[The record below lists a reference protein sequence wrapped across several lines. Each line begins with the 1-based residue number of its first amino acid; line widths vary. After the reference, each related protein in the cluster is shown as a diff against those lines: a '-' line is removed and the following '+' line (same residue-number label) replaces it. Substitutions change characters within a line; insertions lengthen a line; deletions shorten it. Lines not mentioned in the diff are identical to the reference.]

1 MSTQVQSVLFDRDI
15 YSLTEAK
22 KWLRDNDF
30 IAPKVDKTDR
40 YLRFRQKEP
49 NYFNESSFRTIPF
62 GKDTGIKAI
71 IGVPM
76 KGNPFYAELNEG
88 GDGHRVGAYAMLFTK
103 AKKEWERTG
112 DPLELAKAK
121 QYWEQYQY
129 ARKTYTPIEERRG
142 YDPLLHE
149 YDSFE
154 NAIKTKLPKRN
165 NPMKTHKNPVIE
177 GKTIVENLKGLR
189 KKIERKSFKDSVSS
203 IMKELRKL
211 NSLGIRASV
220 YEASGKGYLSDYDKK
235 ETSYKIALFNS
246 SMGTLLLI
254 AVPKK
259 GSRLVYLNAP
269 FYETRISIDEDPSY
283 DIFQEVE
290 IVSDALLKDSS
301 FTVEDE
307 DTFAYHPNPHCYN
320 DGTKK
325 NPKFDF
331 KTIIEVSQK
340 KTRDLQRHA
349 TYIFVFES
357 SDGSYKDVSMKV
369 WLDSKL
375 PNRSSSYLESQMKNI
390 LLHKARKNLSFGRLI
405 DFNREKTFENQMLWL
420 YDNGIKVTKKGI
432 SSRSF
437 DRRNPNNPHCYND
450 GTKKNPHCNVHGN
463 PKNPHCNVR
472 ENPYGSAY
480 ASRNMLSRL
489 NPSKKIMSFESFMD
503 NLDDGNVFVGRYVIF
518 VQDGV
523 PMRLEVGSSTP
534 RKVSPEVAFYAD
546 LAGQAE
552 LVGHSDIDA
561 LSDDYRGL
569 IQQARSV
576 SKIFP
581 RDKMED
587 WVRTFPRDKRIEKEE
602 VYTPDFDFS
611 KKPRMSMEAL
621 AKATAKFREPKPTKT
636 TTKDESRALDFANQ
650 ISDTIDGS
658 VLRATE
664 GDVEGIETNKQ
675 VINDI
680 FKMFLSKEL
689 PFTEKV
695 MKAIQKAVGSK
706 AKKLTTL
713 HKKALMKIP
722 EVIEKELGIKVEV
735 QDEDGGKSTPAIEA
749 DKEVKQVIIEVVEEK
764 AKGEPA
770 VDPFM
775 EQFKKMMEQQ
785 EQALKMLK
793 NPMGKHYAF
802 PMTSADHNRLYDET
816 KLNNVYIKKNP
827 SNDFKFPQTEVNGVM
842 IDNDIYS
849 WLNTLLPDW
858 GLLIQIART
867 NGKDQYI
874 PMIQQALDQKNE
886 LIVQMQKTTVPA
898 IEEKVRKQLSSGKT
912 LTEIIGK
919 SKKNPM
925 RMSRKNASRRSMRYY

>member
-1 MSTQVQSVLFDRDI
+1 
-15 YSLTEAK
+15 
-22 KWLRDNDF
+22 
-30 IAPKVDKTDR
+30 
-40 YLRFRQKEP
+40 
-49 NYFNESSFRTIPF
+49 
-62 GKDTGIKAI
+62 
-71 IGVPM
+71 
-76 KGNPFYAELNEG
+76 
-88 GDGHRVGAYAMLFTK
+88 
-103 AKKEWERTG
+103 
-112 DPLELAKAK
+112 
-121 QYWEQYQY
+121 
-129 ARKTYTPIEERRG
+129 
-142 YDPLLHE
+142 
-149 YDSFE
+149 
-154 NAIKTKLPKRN
+154 
-165 NPMKTHKNPVIE
+165 
-177 GKTIVENLKGLR
+177 
-189 KKIERKSFKDSVSS
+189 
-203 IMKELRKL
+203 
-211 NSLGIRASV
+211 
-220 YEASGKGYLSDYDKK
+220 
-235 ETSYKIALFNS
+235 
-246 SMGTLLLI
+246 
-254 AVPKK
+254 
-259 GSRLVYLNAP
+259 
-269 FYETRISIDEDPSY
+269 
-283 DIFQEVE
+283 
-290 IVSDALLKDSS
+290 
-301 FTVEDE
+301 
-307 DTFAYHPNPHCYN
+307 
-320 DGTKK
+320 
-325 NPKFDF
+325 
-331 KTIIEVSQK
+331 
-340 KTRDLQRHA
+340 
-349 TYIFVFES
+349 
-357 SDGSYKDVSMKV
+357 
-369 WLDSKL
+369 
-375 PNRSSSYLESQMKNI
+375 
-390 LLHKARKNLSFGRLI
+390 
-405 DFNREKTFENQMLWL
+405 
-420 YDNGIKVTKKGI
+420 
-432 SSRSF
+432 
-437 DRRNPNNPHCYND
+437 
-450 GTKKNPHCNVHGN
+450 
-463 PKNPHCNVR
+463 
-472 ENPYGSAY
+472 
-480 ASRNMLSRL
+480 
-489 NPSKKIMSFESFMD
+489 MD

-569 IQQARSV
+569 IQQAGSV
-576 SKIFP
+576 SKIKPMGF
-581 RDKMED
+581 KMED
-587 WVRTFPRDKRIEKEE
+587 LIVREEE
-602 VYTPDFDFS
+602 VYTPDFDFA

-735 QDEDGGKSTPAIEA
+735 QDEDGEKSTPAIEA

-764 AKGEPA
+764 EKGEPA

-775 EQFKKMMEQQ
+775 EQFKMMMEQQ
-785 EQALKMLK
+785 AQALKMLK

-802 PMTSADHNRLYDET
+802 AMTSADHNRLYDET

-827 SNDFKFPQTEVNGVM
+827 SWEKSARDDFKFPQTEVNGVM

-886 LIVQMQKTTVPA
+886 IIVQMQTTTVPD
-898 IEEKVRKQLSSGKT
+898 IEEKVRKQLALGKT
-912 LTEIIGK
+912 LTEIIGE

-925 RMSRKNASRRSMRYY
+925 RMSRKNTKRSRRYY